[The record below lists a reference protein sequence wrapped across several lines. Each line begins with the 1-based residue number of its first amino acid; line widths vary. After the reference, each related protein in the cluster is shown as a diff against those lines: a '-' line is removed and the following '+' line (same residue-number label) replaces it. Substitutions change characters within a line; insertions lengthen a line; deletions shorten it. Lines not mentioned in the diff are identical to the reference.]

1 MRMSVSEWLRAT
13 ESNDGIEAMV
23 WDWWKNDLIDAVEY
37 FTLCD
42 CDNWEELATAMEAL
56 GL

>member
-13 ESNDGIEAMV
+13 ESNDGVEAVV
-23 WDWWKNDLIDAVEY
+23 WDWWVSGMIDAAEY

-42 CDNWEELATAMEAL
+42 CDNWQELAIAMEAL